1 MAKPKKIVY
10 LIGSMR
16 RGGAE
21 GQVLHLLRHFN
32 NEEYLSQ
39 LYLLSGTGEH
49 LPAIRD
55 LGISVREFD
64 FESKSRSR
72 VHAVVRIFTTV
83 GKMSRALKADQPDL
97 LHGFLYWANVIGV
110 AAARRAGIPRIV
122 TSRRSLGKFKDGRA
136 WMQALENWTN
146 RRVDAVTVNSLAVRD
161 DTLAR
166 EKIDPKRV
174 RVIYNGVPA
183 APPADRAEVDLF
195 LGEHGGAEPA
205 HAGPKIIA
213 CVANLI
219 HYKGHL
225 NLIDAMAEV
234 AAAYPSSRLLLIGR
248 DGGME
253 PEIRRR
259 IEARGLRDRVALLGL
274 QSRVRIVYG
283 AADLVVLPSDEEGF
297 SNVILEAMEAG
308 KAIVA
313 TKVGGVPEAISD
325 GVEGLLVTPKDS
337 GALAEA
343 MLKLLRDDDLRKRL
357 GEAARRRARQE
368 FSLDAMFAAY
378 EKLYQEVLT

>member
-1 MAKPKKIVY
+1 MA
-10 LIGSMR
+10 
-16 RGGAE
+16 
-21 GQVLHLLRHFN
+21 
-32 NEEYLSQ
+32 
-39 LYLLSGTGEH
+39 
-49 LPAIRD
+49 
-55 LGISVREFD
+55 
-64 FESKSRSR
+64 
-72 VHAVVRIFTTV
+72 
-83 GKMSRALKADQPDL
+83 
-97 LHGFLYWANVIGV
+97 
-110 AAARRAGIPRIV
+110 
-122 TSRRSLGKFKDGRA
+122 
-136 WMQALENWTN
+136 
-146 RRVDAVTVNSLAVRD
+146 
-161 DTLAR
+161 
-166 EKIDPKRV
+166 
-174 RVIYNGVPA
+174 A

-195 LGEHGGAEPA
+195 LSEHGGAGPGRA
-205 HAGPKIIA
+205 RPKIIA

-274 QSRVRIVYG
+274 QPCVRLVYG
-283 AADLVVLPSDEEGF
+283 AADLSVLPSDEEGF

-325 GVEGLLVTPKDS
+325 GVDGLLVTPKDS

-378 EKLYQEVLT
+378 EKLYREVLT